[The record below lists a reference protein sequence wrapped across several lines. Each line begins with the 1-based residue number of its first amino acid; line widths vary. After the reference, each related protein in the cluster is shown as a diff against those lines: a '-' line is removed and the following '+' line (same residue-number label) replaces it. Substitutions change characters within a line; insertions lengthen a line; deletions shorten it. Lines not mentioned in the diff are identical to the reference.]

1 MQAEQATVVAAA
13 VFYELCDT
21 SRVCNAYL
29 TNCSDT
35 SRTGLRSRRWN
46 IRPFQNF
53 RLLNMKAMKFGC

>member
-1 MQAEQATVVAAA
+1 MHTEQATVVEAV

-21 SRVCNAYL
+21 SRVCNAYV

-46 IRPFQNF
+46 IWPFQNF
-53 RLLNMKAMKFGC
+53 RHLNMKAMEFGC